1 MRKHIL
7 IVLAVLLL
15 AVVLAGCGSAQIRND
30 WAGTNVPGRMAF
42 TYSSFTG
49 TEAARVNIEDNQ
61 TLKVDFDVVVT
72 QGSLT
77 LRLVGAGREAVWVK
91 EFESD
96 EIGWFEISGVESGR
110 YTIEVQGVE
119 AGGSFEVT
127 W

>member
-1 MRKHIL
+1 MKKQNQ
-7 IVLAVLLL
+7 IVLALLLL
-15 AVVLAGCGSAQIRND
+15 AVMLAGCGSTQIRKD
-30 WAGTNVPGRMAF
+30 WAGTNVPGRIAF

-49 TEAARVNIEDNQ
+49 METARVNIEENE

-77 LRLVGAGREAVWVK
+77 LRLVGRGREAVWEK
-91 EFESD
+91 QFESD

-110 YTIEVQGVE
+110 YTIEVQGAE
-119 AGGSFEVT
+119 AVGSFEVT